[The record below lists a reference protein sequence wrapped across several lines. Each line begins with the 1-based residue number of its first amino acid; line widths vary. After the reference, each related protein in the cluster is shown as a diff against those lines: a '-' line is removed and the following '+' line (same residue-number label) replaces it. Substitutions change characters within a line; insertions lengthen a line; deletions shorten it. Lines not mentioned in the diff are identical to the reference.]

1 MVLDSLDMATARLAD
16 KRQQAVAKRRNPLYW
31 IDRALRTLL
40 MIPAYL
46 VGLVVG
52 QSAGKLDRSAWGLPL
67 RVLAI
72 VADGLGVHGAGRA
85 FGWW

>member
-1 MVLDSLDMATARLAD
+1 
-16 KRQQAVAKRRNPLYW
+16 
-31 IDRALRTLL
+31 LRTLL

-72 VADGLGVHGAGRA
+72 VADGLGVYGAGRA